1 MNKKN
6 IFWIASYPKSGN
18 TWMRSILSS
27 IMYSEDGVFNFELLK
42 NIDQYENAKNF
53 KFIKDINIDEYK
65 NLNKMEIVSKY
76 WKESQSLISKKN
88 YNIFF
93 KSHSANYNHNNLKY
107 LNMDH
112 FLGCIYILRDPRDV
126 AISYSNHIGQPID
139 EVIKMMIQSNQ
150 QIYNPNKSVGVIL
163 SRWDYHVISW
173 LNINNPKLIIK
184 YEDLLDNTEQI
195 ILKIINF
202 IEKTLNTSFS
212 CNNKKIFN
220 IIKSTSFDK
229 LKNDE
234 DKSGFIESSKKNRFF
249 RVGKKM
255 QWKSV
260 LSKSQTSLIEKT
272 FFQTMKNFDYI
283 E

>member
-6 IFWIASYPKSGN
+6 IFWISSYPKSGN

-27 IMYSEDGVFNFELLK
+27 IMYTDDGVFNFDLLK
-42 NIDQYENAKNF
+42 NIDQYENSKNF
-53 KFIKDINIDEYK
+53 KFIKNIDKDDYN

-76 WKESQSLISKKN
+76 WKESQKRISEKN
-88 YNIFF
+88 KNIFL
-93 KSHSANYNHNNLKY
+93 KSHSANYNHNNLNY
-107 LNMDH
+107 LNLDH
-112 FLGCIYILRDPRDV
+112 FLGAIYIIRDPRDV

-163 SRWDYHVISW
+163 SRWDFHVISW
-173 LNINNPKLIIK
+173 TKINYPKLIIK
-184 YEDLLDNTEQI
+184 YEELLDNTEDKI
-195 ILKIINF
+195 DEIINF
-202 IEKTLNTSFS
+202 LENCLNTSFNFDS
-212 CNNKKIFN
+212 KKKFN

-234 DKSGFIESSKKNRFF
+234 NKNGFIESSKKNRFF

-255 QWKSV
+255 QWKTA
-260 LSKSQTSLIEKT
+260 LNKEQILIIEKT
-272 FFQTMKNFDYI
+272 FSETMKSFGYL
-283 E
+283 